1 MSFAKDSA
9 GGLEVTDTNN
19 YYPFGLNH
27 ISGMVESSNFG
38 GYYSYK
44 YNGKELQET
53 GMYDYGARMYMPDI
67 GRWGVIDPLAEQY
80 RRWSPYNYAVNN
92 PIRFIDPDGRGV
104 TSTGV
109 KDNKDGTYTVVNA
122 KDDGNN
128 GIYLADDKGD
138 YDINTSQHIA
148 NSLTPRSFMGD
159 DNKAVEGAVISP
171 GDLSGN
177 DFLNDLMGPNEP
189 NIIKYMANGKGNEQY
204 DFKTNGPDG
213 EAGGTDKRPEGMTV
227 TQYTYRGVL
236 FSVDTG
242 DKTDNVTVIASA
254 RDIGNFGAGYIAGN
268 NGLNWGT
275 ARSGFDALQS
285 VQDGKLSTEGQTT
298 QQAQRVGHNVGYK
311 KYNDRRVN
319 TYKSQSSN
327 PLRGPK

>member
-1 MSFAKDSA
+1 MSFARDSA
-9 GGLEVTDTNN
+9 GGLEATDTNN

-27 ISGMVESSNFG
+27 ISGMFGSSNFG

-53 GMYDYGARMYMPDI
+53 GMNDYEARMYTLDI

-104 TSTGV
+104 TSAGV

-159 DNKAVEGAVISP
+159 DNKAVEGAVISA

-227 TQYTYRGVL
+227 TQYTYRVYY
-236 FSVDTG
+236 F
-242 DKTDNVTVIASA
+242 
-254 RDIGNFGAGYIAGN
+254 
-268 NGLNWGT
+268 
-275 ARSGFDALQS
+275 Q
-285 VQDGKLSTEGQTT
+285 
-298 QQAQRVGHNVGYK
+298 
-311 KYNDRRVN
+311 
-319 TYKSQSSN
+319 
-327 PLRGPK
+327 

>member
-1 MSFAKDSA
+1 MQ
-9 GGLEVTDTNN
+9 
-19 YYPFGLNH
+19 
-27 ISGMVESSNFG
+27 I
-38 GYYSYK
+38 
-44 YNGKELQET
+44 
-53 GMYDYGARMYMPDI
+53 YDWHKCDACASEG
-67 GRWGVIDPLAEQY
+67 
-80 RRWSPYNYAVNN
+80 
-92 PIRFIDPDGRGV
+92 

-189 NIIKYMANGKGNEQY
+189 NIIKYMANGKGGEQY
-204 DFKTNGPDG
+204 DFKTNGPNG
-213 EAGGTDKRPEGMTV
+213 EANGIQNIPKDERAT
-227 TQYTYRGVL
+227 YTYRGVL
-236 FSVDTG
+236 FSIDTG
-242 DKTDNVTVIASA
+242 DKTDNVSVIASA

-268 NGLNWGT
+268 NGLTWGT
-275 ARSGFDALQS
+275 ARLGFDALQS
-285 VQDGKLSTEGQTT
+285 KQEGKLATEGQTT
-298 QQAQRVGHNVGYK
+298 QMAQKVGHTLGHKNY
-311 KYNDRRVN
+311 DSRRAAV
-319 TYKSQSSN
+319 YKSQSSN